1 LKKSSSA
8 KIEHTVE
15 AKEGGL
21 GTFGGVYT
29 PSILTILGVI
39 MYLRFGWVVGN
50 VGLIGSLIIVT
61 LATSITFLTSLSV
74 AAIATDQRVRIG
86 GAYYMISR
94 SLGIESGGAIG
105 IPLYIA
111 LALSVALY
119 VVGFA
124 ESVVGVFPNLS
135 IQWVGVIT
143 TIGVTA
149 LALVSAKA
157 AIRAQYFIMVA
168 IVVSLISLVF
178 GNPIETSVTSEIA
191 SSVTSNKESFW
202 VVFAVFFPAVTGIM
216 AGVNMSGDLK
226 DPTKSI
232 PIGTFAAIG
241 TGYVIYIGLV
251 IILALRATPYE
262 LISDPLIMRKMAFW
276 GDAILL
282 GVWGATL
289 SSAVGSILG
298 GPRVL
303 QALAKDKIL
312 PNWLSWLGK
321 GSGEDEEPR
330 LGTIFTMAVALIAVW
345 FGDLNLIAPI
355 LSMFFLT
362 TYGVINLAAGIE
374 KLLDSPSY
382 RPTFKVHWSISI
394 IGALGCFSVMFLI
407 NLTATLIALIFVGVI
422 FFWLERRE
430 LTSVWGNVKNG
441 LLMAVIREALLKV
454 NDDFEPKTWRPRP
467 LVLSGSPKKRWHL
480 IDFANSL
487 THNRGILVVATVLKS
502 EHIEH
507 QRLERMEYD
516 LGNFLKKR
524 AVEAL
529 VKVVSSDNPFNGS
542 VRLVEAYGLGKL
554 VPNTIVL
561 GGSEN
566 PDIREDYCNMIR
578 SFYNMKRNVILI
590 HGGEED
596 FNDGVPVSSK
606 RRKIDLWWGGFKG
619 NGGLMMILVYMLQ
632 NSISWKN
639 ADVHLKIIVELEDA
653 VDEIRNNMLSI
664 VNQIRFDAEIDIIIS
679 NGRPF
684 PEIFKQSSKDAD
696 LILLGM
702 ANPGKDFT
710 KYYEN
715 MLLQSEDMPTTVF
728 VLAGQDISF
737 GEVLIPKDTMVD

>member
-1 LKKSSSA
+1 MSKNSSL
-8 KIEHTVE
+8 KIEKTIE

-50 VGLIGSLIIVT
+50 VGLWGSLLIVT
-61 LATSITFLTSLSV
+61 LATTITFLTSLSV
-74 AAIATDQRVRIG
+74 AAIATDQQVRIG

-124 ESVVGVFPNLS
+124 ESVVGVFPDFS
-135 IQWVGVIT
+135 VQWVGLIT
-143 TIGVTA
+143 TLAVTG
-149 LALVSAKA
+149 LALISAKA
-157 AIRAQYFIMVA
+157 AIRAQYIIMLA
-168 IVVSLISLVF
+168 IGLSLLSLIF
-178 GNPIETSVTSEIA
+178 GTPIEATTASETVSTSREP
-191 SSVTSNKESFW
+191 FW

-226 DPTKSI
+226 NPTKSI
-232 PIGTFAAIG
+232 PKGTFAAIG
-241 TGYVIYIGLV
+241 TGYVIYVGLV
-251 IILALRATPYE
+251 LILAFRATPE
-262 LISDPLIMRKMAFW
+262 QLIEDPLIMRKMAFW

-312 PNWLSWLGK
+312 PEWLSWLGT
-321 GSGEDEEPR
+321 GSGEEEEPR
-330 LGTIFTMAVALIAVW
+330 HGTMFTMVIALVAVW

-394 IGALGCFSVMFLI
+394 LGALGCFSVMFLI
-407 NLTATLIALIFVGVI
+407 NLTATLIALVFVGII

-441 LLMAVIREALLKV
+441 LLMAVIREALLKMS
-454 NDDFEPKTWRPRP
+454 DDFEPKNWRPRP
-467 LVLSGSPKKRWHL
+467 LVLSGSPRRRWHL

-487 THNRGILVVATVLKS
+487 THNRGILTVATVFPDES
-502 EHIEH
+502 IGR
-507 QRLERMEYD
+507 QRLDRMED
-516 LGNFLKKR
+516 EIGSFLKKR

-529 VKVVSSDNPFNGS
+529 VRVVASDDPFIGS
-542 VRLVEAYGLGKL
+542 VKLVEAYGIGKL
-554 VPNTIVL
+554 VPNTIIL
-561 GGSEN
+561 GGSET
-566 PDIREDYCNMIR
+566 PEIREKYCSMIR
-578 SFYNMKRNVILI
+578 SFYEMQRNVILI
-590 HGGEED
+590 HGGDNEETKL
-596 FNDGVPVSSK
+596 PKKKK
-606 RRKIDLWWGGFKG
+606 RIDLWWGGFKG

-632 NSISWKN
+632 NSISWKG
-639 ADVHLKIIVELEDA
+639 AEIHLKIIVELEDA
-653 VDEIRNNMLSI
+653 VDEIRANMRDI
-664 VNQIRFDAEIDIIIS
+664 VNQIRFEAEIDVIVS
-679 NGRPF
+679 ESKPF
-684 PEIFKQSSKDAD
+684 ADIFKETSKDAD

-702 ANPGKDFT
+702 ATPGDDFT
-710 KYYEN
+710 GYYEN
-715 MLLQSEDMPTTVF
+715 MLHLTKEMPTTVF
-728 VLAGQDISF
+728 VLAGQEISF
-737 GEVLIPKDTMVD
+737 GEVLIPQDTMSSS

>member
-1 LKKSSSA
+1 MSKNSSF
-8 KIEHTVE
+8 KIEKTIE

-50 VGLIGSLIIVT
+50 VGLLGSLLIVT
-61 LATSITFLTSLSV
+61 LATLITFLTSLSV
-74 AAIATDQRVRIG
+74 AAIATDQQVRIG

-124 ESVVGVFPNLS
+124 ESVVGVFPNFNV
-135 IQWVGVIT
+135 QWVGLIT
-143 TIGVTA
+143 TLAVTG

-157 AIRAQYFIMVA
+157 AIRAQYIIMLA
-168 IVVSLISLVF
+168 IGLSLLSLIF
-178 GNPIETSVTSEIA
+178 GSPIEASVASEATSATREP
-191 SSVTSNKESFW
+191 FW

-232 PIGTFAAIG
+232 PKGTFAAIG
-241 TGYVIYIGLV
+241 TGYIIYIGLV
-251 IILALRATPYE
+251 LILAFRATPDQ
-262 LISDPLIMRKMAFW
+262 LIEDPLIMRKMAFW

-312 PNWLSWLGK
+312 PGWLSWLGT
-321 GSGEDEEPR
+321 GSGEEEEPR
-330 LGTIFTMAVALIAVW
+330 YGTIFTMGIALVAVW

-382 RPTFKVHWSISI
+382 RPTFKVHWSISVL
-394 IGALGCFSVMFLI
+394 GAVGCFSVMFLI
-407 NLTATLIALIFVGVI
+407 NLTATAIALLFVGII

-441 LLMAVIREALLKV
+441 LLMAVIREVLLKMS
-454 NDDFEPKTWRPRP
+454 DDYEPKNWRPRP
-467 LVLSGSPKKRWHL
+467 LVLSGSPRRRWHL

-487 THNRGILVVATVLKS
+487 THNRGILTVATVFPDES
-502 EHIEH
+502 IGR
-507 QRLERMEYD
+507 QRLERMED
-516 LGNFLKKR
+516 EIGNFLKKR

-529 VKVVSSDNPFNGS
+529 VRVTASNDPFVGS
-542 VRLVEAYGLGKL
+542 VRLVEAYGIGKL
-554 VPNTIVL
+554 VPNTIIL
-561 GGSEN
+561 GGSET
-566 PDIREDYCNMIR
+566 PEIREKYCGMIK
-578 SFYNMKRNVILI
+578 SFYEMQRNVILI
-590 HGGEED
+590 HGGDTEEK
-596 FNDGVPVSSK
+596 PSK
-606 RRKIDLWWGGFKG
+606 KKKRIDLWWGGFKG

-632 NSISWKN
+632 NSISWKG
-639 ADVHLKIIVELEDA
+639 AEIRLKIIVELEDA
-653 VDEIRNNMLSI
+653 VDEIRANMRDI
-664 VNQIRFDAEIDIIIS
+664 VNQIRFDAEIDVIVS
-679 NGRPF
+679 KSEPF
-684 PEIFKQSSKDAD
+684 EKIFRKSSKEAD

-702 ANPGKDFT
+702 ATPGDDFT
-710 KYYEN
+710 GYYEN
-715 MLLQSEDMPTTVF
+715 MLHLTDNMPTTVF
-728 VLAGQDISF
+728 VLAGQEISF
-737 GEVLIPKDTMVD
+737 GEVLIPQDTMTTT

>member
-1 LKKSSSA
+1 MKKSSSA

>member
-1 LKKSSSA
+1 
-8 KIEHTVE
+8 
-15 AKEGGL
+15 
-21 GTFGGVYT
+21 
-29 PSILTILGVI
+29 

-50 VGLIGSLIIVT
+50 VGLWGSLLIVT
-61 LATSITFLTSLSV
+61 LATTITFLTSLSV

-124 ESVVGVFPNLS
+124 ESVVGVFPGLS
-135 IQWVGVIT
+135 IQWVGLIT
-143 TIGVTA
+143 TLAVTG

-157 AIRAQYFIMVA
+157 AIRAQYIIMLA
-168 IVVSLISLVF
+168 IALSLLSLIF
-178 GNPIETSVTSEIA
+178 GTPVEASTASETVSA
-191 SSVTSNKESFW
+191 SREPFW

-226 DPTKSI
+226 NPTHSI
-232 PIGTFAAIG
+232 PRGTFAAIG

-251 IILALRATPYE
+251 LILAFRATPDQ
-262 LISDPLIMRKMAFW
+262 LIEDPLIMRKMAFW

-312 PNWLSWLGK
+312 PSWLSWLGT
-321 GSGEDEEPR
+321 GSGEEEEPR
-330 LGTIFTMAVALIAVW
+330 YGTLFTMMIALVAVW

-382 RPTFKVHWSISI
+382 RPTFKVHWSISLL
-394 IGALGCFSVMFLI
+394 GALGCFSVMFLI
-407 NLTATLIALIFVGVI
+407 NITATLIALVFVGII
-422 FFWLERRE
+422 FTWLERRE

-441 LLMAVIREALLKV
+441 LLMAVIREALLKMS
-454 NDDFEPKTWRPRP
+454 DDYEPKNWRPRP
-467 LVLSGSPKKRWHL
+467 LVLSGSPRRRWHL

-487 THNRGILVVATVLKS
+487 THNRGILTVATVFPDES
-502 EHIEH
+502 IGR
-507 QRLERMEYD
+507 QRLERMED
-516 LGNFLKKR
+516 EIGSFLKKR

-529 VKVVSSDNPFNGS
+529 VRVIASDDPFMGS
-542 VRLVEAYGLGKL
+542 VKLVEAYGIGKL
-554 VPNTIVL
+554 VPNTIIL
-561 GGSEN
+561 GGSET
-566 PDIREDYCNMIR
+566 PEIREKYCGMIQ
-578 SFYNMKRNVILI
+578 SFYEMQRNVILI
-590 HGGEED
+590 HGGETEEEK
-596 FNDGVPVSSK
+596 PSRKKK
-606 RRKIDLWWGGFKG
+606 RIDLWWGGFKG

-632 NSISWKN
+632 NSISWKG
-639 ADVHLKIIVELEDA
+639 AEIHLKIIVEMEDA
-653 VDEIRNNMLSI
+653 VDEIRANMREI
-664 VNQIRFDAEIDIIIS
+664 VNQIRFEAEIDVIVS
-679 NGRPF
+679 KSEPF
-684 PEIFKQSSKDAD
+684 EQVFKKTSKDAD

-702 ANPGKDFT
+702 ATPGDDFT
-710 KYYEN
+710 GYYEN
-715 MLLQSEDMPTTVF
+715 MLHLTEEMPTTVF
-728 VLAGQDISF
+728 VLAGQEISF
-737 GEVLIPKDTMVD
+737 GEVLIPQDTMTTS

>member
-1 LKKSSSA
+1 MSKNSSL
-8 KIEHTVE
+8 KIEKTIE

-50 VGLIGSLIIVT
+50 VGLWGSLLIVT
-61 LATSITFLTSLSV
+61 LATTITFLTSLSV

-124 ESVVGVFPNLS
+124 ESVVGVFPGLS
-135 IQWVGVIT
+135 IQWVGLIT
-143 TIGVTA
+143 TLAVTG

-157 AIRAQYFIMVA
+157 AIRAQYIIMLA
-168 IVVSLISLVF
+168 IALSLLSLIF
-178 GNPIETSVTSEIA
+178 GTPVEASTASETVSA
-191 SSVTSNKESFW
+191 SREPFW

-226 DPTKSI
+226 NPTHSI
-232 PIGTFAAIG
+232 PRGTFAAIG

-251 IILALRATPYE
+251 LILAFRATPDQ
-262 LISDPLIMRKMAFW
+262 LIEDPLIMRKMAFW

-312 PNWLSWLGK
+312 PSWLSWLGT
-321 GSGEDEEPR
+321 GSGEEEEPR
-330 LGTIFTMAVALIAVW
+330 YGTLFTMMIALVAVW

-382 RPTFKVHWSISI
+382 RPTFKVHWSISLL
-394 IGALGCFSVMFLI
+394 GALGCFSVMFLI
-407 NLTATLIALIFVGVI
+407 NITATLIALVFVGII
-422 FFWLERRE
+422 FTWLERRE

-441 LLMAVIREALLKV
+441 LLMAVIREALLKMS
-454 NDDFEPKTWRPRP
+454 DDYEPKNWRPRP
-467 LVLSGSPKKRWHL
+467 LVLSGSPRRRWHL

-487 THNRGILVVATVLKS
+487 THNRGILTVATVFPDES
-502 EHIEH
+502 IGR
-507 QRLERMEYD
+507 QRLERMED
-516 LGNFLKKR
+516 EIGSFLKKR

-529 VKVVSSDNPFNGS
+529 VRVIASDDPFMGS
-542 VRLVEAYGLGKL
+542 VKLVEAYGIGKL
-554 VPNTIVL
+554 VPNTIIL
-561 GGSEN
+561 GGSET
-566 PDIREDYCNMIR
+566 PEIREKYCGMIQ
-578 SFYNMKRNVILI
+578 SFYEMQRNVILI
-590 HGGEED
+590 HGGETEEEK
-596 FNDGVPVSSK
+596 PSRKKK
-606 RRKIDLWWGGFKG
+606 RIDLWWGGFKG

-632 NSISWKN
+632 NSISWKG
-639 ADVHLKIIVELEDA
+639 AEIHLKIIVEMEDA
-653 VDEIRNNMLSI
+653 VDEIRANMREI
-664 VNQIRFDAEIDIIIS
+664 VNQIRFEAEIDVIVS
-679 NGRPF
+679 KSEPF
-684 PEIFKQSSKDAD
+684 EQVFKKTSKDAD

-702 ANPGKDFT
+702 ATPGDDFT
-710 KYYEN
+710 GYYEN
-715 MLLQSEDMPTTVF
+715 MLHLTEEMPTTVF
-728 VLAGQDISF
+728 VLAGQEISF
-737 GEVLIPKDTMVD
+737 GEVLIPQDTMTTS

>member
-1 LKKSSSA
+1 MLNRSLSIIRSDIRKGLFLKKNSSA
-8 KIEHTVE
+8 KVEYTIE

-50 VGLIGSLIIVT
+50 VGLVASLIIVT

-74 AAIATDQRVRIG
+74 AAIATDQQVRIG

-94 SLGIESGGAIG
+94 ALGIESGGAIG

-124 ESVVGVFPNLS
+124 ESVVGVFPELS
-135 IQWVGVIT
+135 VQWVGLIT

-157 AIRAQYFIMVA
+157 AIRAQYVIMFA
-168 IVVSLISLVF
+168 IGISLISLIF
-178 GNPIETSVTSEIA
+178 GGSVEPSSAAQLASETPI
-191 SSVTSNKESFW
+191 NKEPFW

-226 DPTKSI
+226 NPTKSI

-241 TGYVIYIGLV
+241 TGYLIYMGLV
-251 IILALRATPYE
+251 IILALRATPYD
-262 LISDPLIMRKMAFW
+262 LIDDPLIMRKMAFW

-312 PNWLSWLGK
+312 PQWLSWLGR

-330 LGTIFTMAVALIAVW
+330 LGTIFTMVIALIAVW

-382 RPTFKVHWSISI
+382 RPTFKVHWSISLL
-394 IGALGCFSVMFLI
+394 GALGCFSVMFLI
-407 NLTATLIALIFVGVI
+407 NLTSTLIALIFVGVI

-441 LLMAVIREALLKV
+441 LIMAVIREALLKV

-467 LVLSGSPKKRWHL
+467 LVLSGSPRKRWHL

-487 THNRGILVVATVLKS
+487 THNRGILTVATVLKNES
-502 EHIEH
+502 IER
-507 QRLERMEYD
+507 QRLERMED
-516 LGNFLKKR
+516 EIGSFLKKR

-529 VKVVSSDNPFNGS
+529 VKVVSADNPFTGS
-542 VRLVEAYGLGKL
+542 VKLVEAYGLGKL

-566 PDIREDYCNMIR
+566 PEIREEYCNMIR
-578 SFYNMKRNVILI
+578 DFYKMQRNIILI

-596 FNDGVPVSSK
+596 ANEVELVLKKGK
-606 RRKIDLWWGGFKG
+606 RRIDLWWGGFKG

-639 ADVHLKIIVELEDA
+639 AEVHLKIIVELEDA
-653 VDEIRNNMLSI
+653 VDEI
-664 VNQIRFDAEIDIIIS
+664 
-679 NGRPF
+679 
-684 PEIFKQSSKDAD
+684 
-696 LILLGM
+696 
-702 ANPGKDFT
+702 
-710 KYYEN
+710 
-715 MLLQSEDMPTTVF
+715 
-728 VLAGQDISF
+728 
-737 GEVLIPKDTMVD
+737 

>member
-1 LKKSSSA
+1 MSKNSSLK
-8 KIEHTVE
+8 VE
-15 AKEGGL
+15 KTIDAKEGGL

-50 VGLIGSLIIVT
+50 VGLWGSLLIVT
-61 LATSITFLTSLSV
+61 LATTITFLTSLSV
-74 AAIATDQRVRIG
+74 AAIATDQQVRIG

-124 ESVVGVFPNLS
+124 ESVVGVFPEFS
-135 IQWVGVIT
+135 IQWVGLIT
-143 TIGVTA
+143 TLAVTG

-157 AIRAQYFIMVA
+157 AIRAQYIIMLA
-168 IVVSLISLVF
+168 IGLSLLSLIF
-178 GNPIETSVTSEIA
+178 GTPLEASAVNETVSTSREP
-191 SSVTSNKESFW
+191 FW

-226 DPTKSI
+226 NPTKSI
-232 PIGTFAAIG
+232 PRGTFAAIG
-241 TGYVIYIGLV
+241 TGYIIYIGLV
-251 IILALRATPYE
+251 VILAFRATPTQ
-262 LISDPLIMRKMAFW
+262 LIEDPLIMRKMAFW

-312 PNWLSWLGK
+312 PSWLSWLGT

-330 LGTIFTMAVALIAVW
+330 YGTIFTMVIALVAVW

-382 RPTFKVHWSISI
+382 RPTFKVHWSISLL
-394 IGALGCFSVMFLI
+394 GAFGCFSVMFLI
-407 NLTATLIALIFVGVI
+407 NLTATLIALVFVGII

-441 LLMAVIREALLKV
+441 LLMAVIREALLKM
-454 NDDFEPKTWRPRP
+454 NDDYEPKNWRPRP
-467 LVLSGSPKKRWHL
+467 LVLSGSPRRRWHL

-487 THNRGILVVATVLKS
+487 THNRGILTVATVFPDES
-502 EHIEH
+502 IAR
-507 QRLERMEYD
+507 QRLERMED
-516 LGNFLKKR
+516 EIGNFLKKR

-529 VKVVSSDNPFNGS
+529 VRVVASNDPFTGS
-542 VRLVEAYGLGKL
+542 VKLVEAYGIGKL
-554 VPNTIVL
+554 VPNTIIL
-561 GGSEN
+561 GGSET
-566 PDIREDYCNMIR
+566 PEIRERYCGMIR
-578 SFYNMKRNVILI
+578 SFYEMQRNVILI
-590 HGGEED
+590 HGGDTED
-596 FNDGVPVSSK
+596 NKPSRKKK
-606 RRKIDLWWGGFKG
+606 RIDLWWGGFKG

-632 NSISWKN
+632 NSISWKG
-639 ADVHLKIIVELEDA
+639 AEVHLKIIVELEDA
-653 VDEIRNNMLSI
+653 VDEIRANMREI
-664 VNQIRFDAEIDIIIS
+664 VNQIRFDAEIDVIVS
-679 NGRPF
+679 ESKPF
-684 PEIFKQSSKDAD
+684 ADIFKETSKDAD

-702 ANPGKDFT
+702 ATPGDDFT
-710 KYYEN
+710 GYYEN
-715 MLLQSEDMPTTVF
+715 MLHLTEEMPTTVF
-728 VLAGQDISF
+728 VLAGQEISF
-737 GEVLIPKDTMVD
+737 GEVLIPQDTMSTS

>member
-1 LKKSSSA
+1 MNKNASV
-8 KIEHTVE
+8 KIEKTVE
-15 AKEGGL
+15 GKEGGL

-50 VGLIGSLIIVT
+50 VGLWSSLLIVT

-124 ESVVGVFPNLS
+124 ESVVGVFPDLS
-135 IQWVGVIT
+135 VQWVGLIT
-143 TIGVTA
+143 TLGVTG

-157 AIRAQYFIMVA
+157 AIRAQYIIMLA
-168 IVVSLISLVF
+168 IGLSLLSLIF
-178 GNPIETSVTSEIA
+178 GSPVEA
-191 SSVTSNKESFW
+191 SQTTEVLPTKGEPFW

-232 PIGTFAAIG
+232 PKGTFAAIG
-241 TGYVIYIGLV
+241 TGYVIYITLV
-251 IILALRATPYE
+251 IILALRATPE
-262 LISDPLIMRKMAFW
+262 QLIADPLIMRKMAFW

-303 QALAKDKIL
+303 QALAMDKIL

-321 GSGEDEEPR
+321 GSGEEEEPR
-330 LGTIFTMAVALIAVW
+330 YGTLFTMAIALIAVW
-345 FGDLNLIAPI
+345 FGDLNLIAPV

-374 KLLDSPSY
+374 KLLDSPSF
-382 RPTFKVHWSISI
+382 RPTFKVHWAISLL
-394 IGALGCFSVMFLI
+394 GALGCFSVMFLI
-407 NLTATLIALIFVGVI
+407 NITATLTALIFVGLI
-422 FFWLERRE
+422 FVWLERRE

-441 LLMAVIREALLKV
+441 LLMAVVREILLKLS
-454 NDDFEPKTWRPRP
+454 DDFEPKTWRPRP
-467 LVLSGSPKKRWHL
+467 LVLSGSPSKRWHL

-487 THNRGILVVATVLKS
+487 THNRGILTVATVFPES
-502 EHIEH
+502 NVARE
-507 QRLERMEYD
+507 RLERMED
-516 LGNFLKKR
+516 EIGNFLKKR
-524 AVEAL
+524 AIDAL
-529 VKVVSSDNPFNGS
+529 VRVVSSDDPFSGS
-542 VRLVEAYGLGKL
+542 VKLVEAYGIGKL
-554 VPNTIVL
+554 VPNTIIL

-566 PDIREDYCNMIR
+566 PKIREDYCNMVR
-578 SFYNMKRNVILI
+578 SFYEMKRNVVLI
-590 HGGEED
+590 HGADDSHKNPKG
-596 FNDGVPVSSK
+596 K
-606 RRKIDLWWGGFKG
+606 ARKQQRIDVWWGGFKG
-619 NGGLMMILVYMLQ
+619 NGGLMMILVHMLQ
-632 NSISWKN
+632 NSLSWKN
-639 ADVHLKIIVELEDA
+639 AQVNLKIMVGHKEAVE
-653 VDEIRNNMLSI
+653 EIRSNMRGI
-664 VNQIRFDAEIDIIIS
+664 INEIRFEANIEVIVS
-679 NGRPF
+679 QGKTFREVFHEN
-684 PEIFKQSSKDAD
+684 SSEAD
-696 LILLGM
+696 LVLLGM
-702 ANPGKDFT
+702 ATPDDKFAE
-710 KYYEN
+710 YYEN
-715 MLLQSEDMPTTVF
+715 MLHLTEGMPSTAF
-728 VLAGQDISF
+728 VLAGQEISF
-737 GEVLIPKDTMVD
+737 GEVLIPQDTMSQD

>member
-1 LKKSSSA
+1 MKKNSSVKVA
-8 KIEHTVE
+8 HTIE

-50 VGLIGSLIIVT
+50 VGLVGSLIIVT

-74 AAIATDQRVRIG
+74 AAIATDQQVRIG

-94 SLGIESGGAIG
+94 ALGIESGGAIG

-124 ESVVGVFPNLS
+124 ESVVGVFPELS
-135 IQWVGVIT
+135 LQWVGIGT
-143 TIGVTA
+143 TIAVTT
-149 LALVSAKA
+149 LALISAKV
-157 AIRAQYFIMVA
+157 AIRAQYIIMVA
-168 IVVSLISLVF
+168 IAISLISLVF
-178 GNPIETSVTSEIA
+178 GSPVETPLADEVQNLSRIQEP
-191 SSVTSNKESFW
+191 FW

-226 DPTKSI
+226 NPTKSI
-232 PIGTFAAIG
+232 PTGTFAAIG
-241 TGYVIYIGLV
+241 TGYIIYIGLV
-251 IILALRATPYE
+251 ILLHFWADPE
-262 LISDPLIMRKMAFW
+262 MLIQDPLIMRKMAYW

-312 PNWLSWLGK
+312 PNWLSWLGT
-321 GSGEDEEPR
+321 GSGEDDEPR
-330 LGTIFTMAVALIAVW
+330 YGTLFTMGVALIAVW

-382 RPTFKVHWSISI
+382 RPTFKVHWSISL
-394 IGALGCFSVMFLI
+394 IGAFGCFSVMFLI

-441 LLMAVIREALLKV
+441 LLMAVIREMLLKI

-467 LVLSGSPKKRWHL
+467 LVLSGSPRKRWHL

-487 THNRGILVVATVLKS
+487 THNRGILTVATVLKS
-502 EHIEH
+502 ENLERV
-507 QRLERMEYD
+507 RLERMED
-516 LGNFLKKR
+516 EIGSFLKKR

-529 VKVVSSDNPFNGS
+529 VKVVSSNNPFKGS
-542 VRLVEAYGLGKL
+542 VKLVEAYGLGKL

-566 PDIREDYCNMIR
+566 PEIREEYCDMIR

-596 FNDGVPVSSK
+596 ENNEMAHTLK
-606 RRKIDLWWGGFKG
+606 RRRIDLWWGGFKG

-632 NSISWKN
+632 NSVSWKN
-639 ADVHLKIIVELEDA
+639 AEVHLKIIVELEDA
-653 VDEIRNNMLSI
+653 VEEIQKNMRNI
-664 VNQIRFDAEIDIIIS
+664 VNQIRFDAEIDVIVS
-679 NGRPF
+679 DGKPF
-684 PEIFKQSSKDAD
+684 QEIFKNSSKDSD

-702 ANPGKDFT
+702 ATPGKEFT
-710 KYYEN
+710 KYYEK
-715 MLLQSEDMPTTVF
+715 MLSQTKDMPTTVF
-728 VLAGQDISF
+728 VLAAQDISF